1 MPSCGCIWSA
11 PTLNWP
17 KSVGIVLSD
26 RNPLTRFW
34 PMNRAGR
41 KRRSPLRVEGPLA
54 LYFEPYSEYLANRGY
69 SQISYWKKTFLINEC
84 SRWLEQET
92 IAAGVPQPTI
102 GARTMPI
109 LDVSK
114 SHHLHGFALL
124 PCAPVGIVLHS
135 EYDLVLA
142 PYQG

>member
-11 PTLNWP
+11 PMLNWP
-17 KSVGIVLSD
+17 KSVGIVLSN
-26 RNPLTRFW
+26 RNPPTRFW
-34 PMNRAGR
+34 PMNKAGR
-41 KRRSPLRVEGPLA
+41 KRRSRLGVEGPLA
-54 LYFEPYSEYLANRGY
+54 SYFETYSEYLANRGY
-69 SQISYWKKTFLINEC
+69 SQVSYWKKTFLISEF
-84 SRWLEQET
+84 SRWLGQET

-124 PCAPVGIVLHS
+124 PCASVGIVLHS
-135 EYDLVLA
+135 AYDLVLA
-142 PYQG
+142 PYQS